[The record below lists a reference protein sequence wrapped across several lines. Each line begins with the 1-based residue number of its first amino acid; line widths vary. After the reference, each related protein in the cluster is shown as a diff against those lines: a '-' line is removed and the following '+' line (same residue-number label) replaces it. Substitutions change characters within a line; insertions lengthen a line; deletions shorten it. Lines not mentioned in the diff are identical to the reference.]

1 MALGA
6 FPCNRCEVN
15 DKLTFRVA
23 IAGMKDFTVTRTALD
38 QMSLLAGWTGNRRF
52 IRFINNH
59 CMFTLRILTASDEHA
74 KAPLTQHQHGATLRA
89 QLPLQNFNDMSVRL
103 TFQRTNVIAFRI
115 ARTAEK
121 RTMFP
126 GTNYQFGPA
135 LRAGSF
141 LRTENSA
148 DLAIFT
154 HAALTPINAAYLHL
168 PQRVILPFAD
178 RRFHSPEC

>member
-1 MALGA
+1 MNMPKRPDAA
-6 FPCNRCEVN
+6 PVRRRTQ
-15 DKLTFRVA
+15 DTVA
-23 IAGMKDFTVTRTALD
+23 
-38 QMSLLAGWTGNRRF
+38 
-52 IRFINNH
+52 
-59 CMFTLRILTASDEHA
+59 
-74 KAPLTQHQHGATLRA
+74 
-89 QLPLQNFNDMSVRL
+89 LQNFNDMPVRL

-126 GTNYQFGPA
+126 GANYQFGPA
-135 LRAGSF
+135 LRAGLI

>member
-6 FPCNRCEVN
+6 FPRNRCEVN
-15 DKLTFRVA
+15 DELTFRVA

-38 QMSLLAGWTGNRRF
+38 QMSLLAGWTGYRRF

-74 KAPLTQHQHGATLRA
+74 KAPLTQHQYGATLRT
-89 QLPLQNFNDMSVRL
+89 QLPLQNFNDMPVRL

-121 RTMFP
+121 RICFP
-126 GTNYQFGPA
+126 ERITSSAPHCGQ
-135 LRAGSF
+135 GSF